1 MLKSNSSM
9 KDLQDK
15 IGRVLSVIPLS
26 PNQWTLLSF
35 LLALSASFMIFQKQ
49 FFYGA
54 VLFLFAI
61 LFDALDGA
69 VARATNRA
77 TKFGAFFDGLIDR
90 LTEGFVLISLF
101 FNVSADFYTSA
112 SILFLLFFGT
122 CMTSFVRAY
131 AHHRGV
137 ISDEDI
143 TKMGGFFERGERTIL
158 IFLMLLVY
166 DFNLQW
172 FSYLAMLGAVLSV
185 FTFLQRFFYVY
196 ARGKNG

>member
-1 MLKSNSSM
+1 MG
-9 KDLQDK
+9 LQDK
-15 IGRVLSVIPLS
+15 IGRTLSVIPLS

-35 LLALSASFMIFQKQ
+35 LLALSASFMIFQKH

-61 LFDALDGA
+61 LFDAVDGA
-69 VARATNRA
+69 VARATNRV

-90 LTEGFVLISLF
+90 LTEGFVLLSLF
-101 FNVSADFYTSA
+101 FSVSADFYTSL

-122 CMTSFVRAY
+122 FMTSFVRAY

-137 ISDEDI
+137 ISEEDI
-143 TKMGGFFERGERTIL
+143 AKMSGFFERGERTIL
-158 IFLMLLVY
+158 IFLILLVY

-172 FSYLAMLGAVLSV
+172 FSYLVVFGALLSI
-185 FTFLQRFFYVY
+185 FTFLQRFFYIY
-196 ARGKNG
+196 KRGKNE